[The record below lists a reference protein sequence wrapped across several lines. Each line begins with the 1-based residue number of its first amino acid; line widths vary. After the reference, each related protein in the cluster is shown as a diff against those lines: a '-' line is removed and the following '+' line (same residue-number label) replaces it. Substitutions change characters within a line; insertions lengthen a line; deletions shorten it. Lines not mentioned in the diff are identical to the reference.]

1 MNYRDRG
8 IIKFSPF
15 LMPEH
20 RDMLAELREKEDD
33 VTLSYHDDQR
43 YEQWNSIIFEAME
56 FALYLRIQYI
66 QNRRFKSVIGRVHYY
81 DESNRLLRFKEKGQ
95 CKFCYIPLANIQS
108 IEIAEVSR

>member
-20 RDMLAELREKEDD
+20 RDMLAELREKVDD
-33 VTLSYHDDQR
+33 MTLSYHDEQR
-43 YEQWNSIIFEAME
+43 YEQWNSTILEAME

-66 QNRRFKSVIGRVHYY
+66 QNHRFHNVIGRVHYY
-81 DESNRLLRFKEKGQ
+81 DEINRILRVKEKEKG
-95 CKFCYIPLANIQS
+95 KFYFIPLSTIQK
-108 IEIAEVSR
+108 IEKVE

>member
-20 RDMLAELREKEDD
+20 RDMLAELREREND
-33 VTLSYHDDQR
+33 VTLSYHDEQR
-43 YEQWNSIIFEAME
+43 YEQWNAIILEAME

-66 QNRRFKSVIGRVHYY
+66 ENRRFQSVIGRIHYF
-81 DESNRLLRFKEKGQ
+81 DETNRLLRFKVKGQ
-95 CKFCYIPLANIQS
+95 DKFCYIPLSNIQF
-108 IEIAEVSR
+108 IEVAG

>member
-1 MNYRDRG
+1 MNYHDRG

-20 RDMLAELREKEDD
+20 RDMLAKLREKQDD
-33 VTLSYHDDQR
+33 VTLSYHD
-43 YEQWNSIIFEAME
+43 EQCLEEWNSIILEAME

-81 DESNRLLRFKEKGQ
+81 DEINRHLRFKLREKNE
-95 CKFCYIPLANIQS
+95 FYYIPLSDIQS
-108 IEIAEVSR
+108 IEVVE